1 MAWWNFVATRTSKC
15 SATVIL
21 ESFVLIALFYSENYC
36 STHVLLCVQMKTTT
50 TIAIVFKKLLF
61 IDAESEQIGI
71 VKSGTFNFGIKI
83 GFLLLL
89 TYEISFH
96 SSAL

>member
-1 MAWWNFVATRTSKC
+1 
-15 SATVIL
+15 
-21 ESFVLIALFYSENYC
+21 
-36 STHVLLCVQMKTTT
+36 MKTTT

-61 IDAESEQIGI
+61 IDAESEQIWI

-89 TYEISFH
+89 TYEKSFYR
-96 SSAL
+96 SAL